1 MPRNSAIVTHPL
13 TNFVTDNLAQAQHDD
28 RLTLHTV
35 HVDSPRSIRNPVIL
49 PEDSNFSVAD
59 SWRISKH
66 HPKNQADE
74 FSFLDKLR
82 ISKRSPHDAN
92 GLMQSAVHPKP
103 DFSLL
108 DKPHITERN
117 PGGEDDE
124 QDSEQDDQDENPEIK
139 DFPLR
144 LWIFGD
150 GRQHKRGGP

>member
-13 TNFVTDNLAQAQHDD
+13 TNFVTDDLAQAQHDD
-28 RLTLHTV
+28 RLTLHAV
-35 HVDSPRSIRNPVIL
+35 HVDSPRSIRNPVSL
-49 PEDSNFSVAD
+49 PEDSVFSVAD
-59 SWRISKH
+59 SSRISKH

-82 ISKRSPHDAN
+82 ISKRSPQDAH

-103 DFSLL
+103 EFSSS
-108 DKPHITERN
+108 DEPHITERN

-124 QDSEQDDQDENPEIK
+124 QDSEQDDQDEHPELK
-139 DFPLR
+139 NLSLE

-150 GRQHKRGGP
+150 GRQS